1 MQVDLTHVS
10 IPTLMENI
18 KRLFYGLQKGFL
30 ENDLS
35 DLQFI
40 LNIDESVPE
49 IIISDERKLHQII
62 TNLIATL

>member
-1 MQVDLTHVS
+1 MDY
-10 IPTLMENI
+10 
-18 KRLFYGLQKGFL
+18 KRFL